1 MGSVALTRTSID
13 SHAGLAHDG
22 AMASFKQPVKPMTH
36 DAALRLFGLAEPF
49 TREQLDA
56 KRRELL
62 ATWHPHRFANL
73 TNNPKKYMQSYK
85 KGEAMTKEIAAAY
98 DLLVAWLTTRA
109 MD

>member
-1 MGSVALTRTSID
+1 
-13 SHAGLAHDG
+13 
-22 AMASFKQPVKPMTH
+22 MASFKQTVKPMTH
-36 DAALRLFGLAEPF
+36 EAALGLFGLADPF

-62 ATWHPHRFANL
+62 AVWHPHRFANL
-73 TNNPKKYMQSYK
+73 TNNPRKYMESYK
-85 KGEAMTKEIAAAY
+85 KAEAMTKEVNAAY

>member
-1 MGSVALTRTSID
+1 
-13 SHAGLAHDG
+13 
-22 AMASFKQPVKPMTH
+22 MASFKQPIKPATLET
-36 DAALRLFGLAEPF
+36 ALHLFGLTEPY

-73 TNNPKKYMQSYK
+73 TNNPRKYMQSYK
-85 KGEAMTKEIAAAY
+85 KAEAMTKEISAAY